1 MIREE
6 PFSMLHDNQPP
17 VSGDDD
23 SPRAMP
29 AGPDFLVAY
38 LARIGLAVAPAAT
51 LEGLAALQAA
61 HIAAIPFEALDA
73 LTGEGIDIGA
83 EAVAAKL
90 IGRRRGGY
98 CFEQNGLFLRA
109 LLALGFDAEG
119 LIGRVRWMQPE
130 DAPATPRTHMTVR
143 VRLGGRP
150 WLADV
155 GFGAAVPP
163 QPLAL
168 DQPGAAQPT
177 RHETYR
183 ITARSAGYR
192 VAAEIAGEW
201 RTLYDLE
208 EAAAPAIDY
217 EVGNWYTSQ
226 HPESHFR
233 RQLIAA
239 RTTADARHGLRDN
252 RLTIRRVDGTADQH
266 YLSADEIEA
275 ALRDIFLLAPE
286 PAWRRAIERAATA
299 EIAG

>member
-1 MIREE
+1 
-6 PFSMLHDNQPP
+6 MLHDSQPP
-17 VSGDDD
+17 VSDDADDPRPASD
-23 SPRAMP
+23 SADGP
-29 AGPDFLVAY
+29 ASFLASY
-38 LARIGLAVAPAAT
+38 LARIGLGGAPAPT

-61 HIAAIPFEALDA
+61 HIAAIPFESFDA
-73 LTGEGIDIGA
+73 LTGEGVDIGA

-98 CFEQNGLFLRA
+98 CFEQNSLFLRA

-119 LIGRVRWMQPE
+119 LIGRVRWMLPG

-155 GFGAAVPP
+155 GFGSAVPP

-168 DQPGAAQPT
+168 DRPGAAQPT

-183 ITARSAGYR
+183 ITPQPGGYR

-226 HPESHFR
+226 HPDSHFR
-233 RQLIAA
+233 HQLIAA
-239 RTTADARHGLRDN
+239 RTTAVARHGLRDN
-252 RLTIRRVDGTADQH
+252 RLTIRRADGRTEQR
-266 YLSADEIEA
+266 YLSADGIEA
-275 ALRDIFLLAPE
+275 ALRDIFLLTPE
-286 PAWRRAIERAATA
+286 PGWRRAIERAATA